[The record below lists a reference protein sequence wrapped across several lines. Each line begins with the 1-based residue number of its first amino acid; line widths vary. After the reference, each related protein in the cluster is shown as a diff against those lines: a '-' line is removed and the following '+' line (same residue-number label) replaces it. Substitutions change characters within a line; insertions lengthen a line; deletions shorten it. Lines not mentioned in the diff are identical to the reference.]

1 MLHGIGILLLL
12 VDGLVIN
19 RVPIRMK
26 QFYLFEAF
34 SALYLLWN
42 ILFSVS
48 ELSNPY
54 REAGFQDDD
63 SIYGSMKWK
72 TNTTSAVVLAVL
84 VLFVGN
90 PIVFVLC
97 RGLSRL
103 LPRRLIVDDELTSG
117 DVEMAQTVENAMDG

>member
-1 MLHGIGILLLL
+1 
-12 VDGLVIN
+12 
-19 RVPIRMK
+19 MK

-54 REAGFQDDD
+54 RESGFQDDD

-72 TNTTSAVVLAVL
+72 TNMTSAVVLAVL
-84 VLFVGN
+84 LLFVGN